1 MRVPRFAVAA
11 VALLALSLG
20 SPFPA
25 AGQALPRDVRLRI
38 VGAVVQIIPYDP
50 VTDAGVDWSGSG
62 TIISPDGYILTN
74 FHVVG
79 EPDQRTHYEWHA
91 IFTTDPS
98 FTDQP
103 PKFTYWARYVAG
115 DPTYDLAVLK
125 IEEYADQTPVPDG
138 TIFPYVPVGDSNR
151 LIPGDGLT
159 IVGYP
164 GISGATI
171 TFTFGLMSGWL
182 GEDFESGGKQWIKT
196 DAKIAHGNSGGA
208 AFDASGTLI
217 GVPTAGRTVSY
228 GDLDTEV
235 QAYVRPIG
243 LAWALVGPNVPT
255 VARAG
260 STATPTRSAPQ
271 ANGAGGATSGTNGS
285 GAGSAATP
293 APASTAGAAALAADC
308 TNCIVGDLRLGGIA
322 SGRIAGAPDA
332 AQYQTYRV
340 SVPAGT
346 PQLVIEMSAD
356 GDLDVAAKYGAE
368 IDSYAD
374 DGNWDYMDGA
384 EAHDARLVIPNPTAG
399 TWYIDVFNQLDKTS
413 ATYTMLIQ

>member
-1 MRVPRFAVAA
+1 MRVPRFALTAAA
-11 VALLALSLG
+11 VAMLSIAPVL
-20 SPFPA
+20 SA
-25 AGQALPRDVRLRI
+25 SGQALPRDVRLRI
-38 VGAVVQIIPYDP
+38 VGAVVQIVPYDP
-50 VTDAGVDWSGSG
+50 ATDDGVDWSGSG

-79 EPDQRTHYEWHA
+79 DPDKRSHYQWHA
-91 IFTTDPS
+91 IFTTDPA

-103 PKFTYWARYVAG
+103 PRFTYWARYVAG

-125 IEEYADQTPVPDG
+125 IREYADQTPVPAAV
-138 TIFPYVPVGDSNR
+138 TFPYVGVGDSNR

-182 GEDFESGGKQWIKT
+182 GEDLESGGKQWIKT

-208 AFDASGTLI
+208 AFDASGALI
-217 GVPTAGRTVSY
+217 GVPTADRTVSY

-243 LAWALVGPNVPT
+243 LAWALLGPNVPT

-260 STATPTRSAPQ
+260 
-271 ANGAGGATSGTNGS
+271 G
-285 GAGSAATP
+285 
-293 APASTAGAAALAADC
+293 GAAAAGSTPAGVSASATTATRAAQALAGDC
-308 TNCIVGDLRLGGIA
+308 TDCIVGDLRLGGIA
-322 SGRIAGAPDA
+322 SGSIDGAPGT

-340 SVPAGT
+340 DVPAGT
-346 PQLVIEMSAD
+346 PRLVIEMSAD
-356 GDLDVAAKYGAE
+356 GDLDLAAKFGAE
-368 IDSYAD
+368 IDSYAS
-374 DGNWDYMDGA
+374 DGNYDYID
-384 EAHDARLVIPNPTAG
+384 ESDAPGGRFVIDAPRAG
-399 TWYIDVFNQLDKTS
+399 TWYIDVFNQLDGTS
-413 ATYTMLIQ
+413 ASYTLLVH

>member
-1 MRVPRFAVAA
+1 MRVPRSLAVAVA
-11 VALLALSLG
+11 VVALSLA
-20 SPFPA
+20 SAFPA
-25 AGQALPRDVRLRI
+25 KAQALPRDVRLRI
-38 VGAVVQIIPYDP
+38 VGAIVQIIPYDP
-50 VTDAGVDWSGSG
+50 VTDDGVDWSGSG

-125 IEEYADQTPVPDG
+125 IAEYRDQTPVSAG
-138 TIFPYVPVGDSNR
+138 TAFPYVEVGDSNR

-182 GEDFESGGKQWIKT
+182 GEDLESGGKQWIKT
-196 DAKIAHGNSGGA
+196 DAKIAHGNSGGG

-228 GDLDTEV
+228 GELDTEV

-260 STATPTRSAPQ
+260 SAPRTTPTAPGTDGGTT
-271 ANGAGGATSGTNGS
+271 GAGTSTGQ
-285 GAGSAATP
+285 SAL
-293 APASTAGAAALAADC
+293 ALAADC
-308 TNCIVGDLRLGGIA
+308 INCIVGDLRLGGIA
-322 SGRIAGAPDA
+322 SGTIDGAPDT

-340 SVPAGT
+340 EVPAGT
-346 PQLVIEMSAD
+346 PKLTIEMSAD
-356 GDLDVAAKYGAE
+356 GDLDLAAKFGAE
-368 IDSYAD
+368 IDTYAD
-374 DGNWDYMDGA
+374 DGNYDYIDATDANDGSF
-384 EAHDARLVIPNPTAG
+384 VILNPRAG
-399 TWYIDVFNQLDKTS
+399 TWYVDVFNQIDKTS
-413 ATYTMLIQ
+413 ASYSLLVH